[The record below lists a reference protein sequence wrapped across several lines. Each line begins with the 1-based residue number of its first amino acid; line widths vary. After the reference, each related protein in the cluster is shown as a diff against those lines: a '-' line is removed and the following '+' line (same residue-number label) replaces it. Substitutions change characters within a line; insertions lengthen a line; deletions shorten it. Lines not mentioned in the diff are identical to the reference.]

1 MGVGKGP
8 RGPLR
13 CRCRTAHSHHI
24 AQHSA
29 AAEHAQLVES
39 FPAACGHPTGMQQS
53 ASTDSAK
60 FLIRVRC
67 PVTPAFHTLP
77 CAHRAFVH
85 RARRLRACQ
94 PRCAA
99 CGAAAA
105 RLRIDADAAGDLEV
119 HGSLTRRSRSRFDLL
134 RWTRRGRSSLRPR
147 APRGRACS
155 GRCGS
160 EISFWSMSLS
170 QPRAAPWSAS
180 KGCSVGHFDDAP
192 RFRVTA
198 RVILYAD

>member
-39 FPAACGHPTGMQQS
+39 FPAACEHPTGMQQS

-67 PVTPAFHTLP
+67 PVTPALHTLP

-94 PRCAA
+94 PRYAA

-105 RLRIDADAAGDLEV
+105 RHRIDADAAGDLEV
-119 HGSLTRRSRSRFDLL
+119 HGSLTRRFRSSFDLL
-134 RWTRRGRSSLRPR
+134 RRIRRGRSSLRPR
-147 APRGRACS
+147 APRGRACG

-170 QPRAAPWSAS
+170 QPRADAMVRF
-180 KGCSVGHFDDAP
+180 KRLQRRGTLTTRHGSV
-192 RFRVTA
+192 
-198 RVILYAD
+198 